1 MKSGHNNVS
10 AKGVLG
16 QLMMERASPDT
27 VLDGTWALR
36 RRATRGSGQ
45 GTPGTLRALGARVGL

>member
-27 VLDGTWALR
+27 VLDGT
-36 RRATRGSGQ
+36 
-45 GTPGTLRALGARVGL
+45 